1 MNRNYFVEN
10 EFLKIFRQHIFK
22 EIPPNEML
30 CVVFIETESE
40 INFKVISS
48 WIWTKIWVENIYYI
62 I

>member
-40 INFKVISS
+40 INF
-48 WIWTKIWVENIYYI
+48 
-62 I
+62 